1 MRGREKTGRE
11 HAARESAGP
20 QNAGQTAPS
29 PRAEALCPPGLL
41 RYELRRGFGS
51 LGFRLGLLG
60 ALAVVLG
67 HLVTSLLPLTRY
79 QDAWQKDAF
88 LAPHSAWL
96 HWIGLDNA
104 TRWPTL
110 LAMLLPLL
118 AALPA
123 AASAVWDRETGYL
136 NQLRLRCTARQYRLA
151 RLAAVF
157 CTAFA
162 VTVLPLL
169 TDLALSTALLPAI
182 RPDPASGVCPI
193 ADSSLLGGW
202 FYRCPLGY
210 ILGYTLFDGL
220 FVAAWVCLAL
230 PAGRLLRGR
239 GQAALV
245 PFVLFLLVYFAGL
258 WSGWMGQTPMSI
270 LLPFQP
276 LTGLRAS
283 VALGWPGG
291 ALLLSALGWL
301 TGGRRCD
308 AL

>member
-1 MRGREKTGRE
+1 MRGREKTGRG
-11 HAARESAGP
+11 HAAREHAGP

-29 PRAEALCPPGLL
+29 PRAQALCPPALL

-123 AASAVWDRETGYL
+123 
-136 NQLRLRCTARQYRLA
+136 
-151 RLAAVF
+151 
-157 CTAFA
+157 
-162 VTVLPLL
+162 
-169 TDLALSTALLPAI
+169 
-182 RPDPASGVCPI
+182 
-193 ADSSLLGGW
+193 
-202 FYRCPLGY
+202 
-210 ILGYTLFDGL
+210 
-220 FVAAWVCLAL
+220 
-230 PAGRLLRGR
+230 GRLLRGR